1 MMVNPHPVGTVGK
14 DPLVPGMGPSQ
25 SPGAVNMPPTQE
37 PHTPRGIEA
46 MNSLIETVVLNN
58 SRVRQLNAFR
68 QLCRLDPMEGPS
80 ISDDEVESPVPTLGT
95 FLDIQSA
102 LRPPPP
108 AIPAPYTSTPPHT
121 P

>member
-1 MMVNPHPVGTVGK
+1 MTVNPRPVSAAGK
-14 DPLVPGMGPSQ
+14 DPLAPGVGPSQ
-25 SPGAVNMPPTQE
+25 FPGAVDMPPSQE
-37 PHTPRGIEA
+37 PHTPCGIEA

-58 SRVRQLNAFR
+58 SRVRWLNAFR
-68 QLCRLDPMEGPS
+68 QLRRLDPMEGPS